1 MKDIFTYRDS
11 FVQFRE
17 IPSTLCLGN
26 PSDCPDP
33 KVAVVIPA
41 YNRPDTLEIAIASA
55 LNQDYAGSYEII
67 VVDNNQE
74 EVSPNQR
81 VVERLQSPKVLYYRN
96 AENLGMYGNWNR
108 GIELVRAP
116 FFTYCHDDDQLL
128 PGALSRLM
136 ALQARYG
143 ERMILSAFNVMDEKG
158 VITQYYGRYNN
169 LRLLREKS
177 DYRYRLFDIFLSSG
191 GFGVGCLFNREH
203 MLSLGGYD
211 KEYYPSADYALQI
224 AYVKRFGAA
233 YNAVPT
239 FNYRVA
245 INESS
250 TAYKQFTERDRFFRQ
265 CMKPYL
271 HLPEKWIDR
280 IIDAAYRIFTVEFAV
295 SWGGQDASLRDSVS
309 PGDRRTWKRVNDVV
323 SLRRITLNL

>member
-11 FVQFRE
+11 FSQFRG
-17 IPSTLCLGN
+17 IPSVLCKGN
-26 PSDCPDP
+26 PADCPDSQ
-33 KVAVVIPA
+33 VAVVIPA
-41 YNRPDTLEIAIASA
+41 YNRPDTLEIAISSA
-55 LNQDYAGSYEII
+55 LNQDYTGCYEII
-67 VVDNNQE
+67 VVDNNQD
-74 EVSPNQR
+74 EVSPNQA
-81 VVERLQSPKVLYYRN
+81 VVEALDAPNVLYYRN

-116 FFTYCHDDDQLL
+116 YFTYCHDDDQLL

-143 ERMILSAFNVMDEKG
+143 SRMILSAYNVMDENG
-158 VITQYYGRYNN
+158 TITSLYARYNKH
-169 LRLLREKS
+169 RLFREKK
-177 DYRYRLFDIFLSSG
+177 DYRYRMFDIFLTSG
-191 GFGVGCLFNREH
+191 GFGVGCLFNKEH

-211 KEYYPSADYALQI
+211 KEYYPSADYALQT
-224 AYVKRFGAA
+224 AYTMRFGAV
-233 YNAVPT
+233 YNSVPT

-245 INESS
+245 VNESS
-250 TAYKQFTERDRFFRQ
+250 TAYTLFAERDVFFRE

-280 IIDAAYRIFTVEFAV
+280 IIEAAYHIFEVEFAI
-295 SWGGQDASLRDSVS
+295 SWGGKDVSLRESVS
-309 PGDRRTWKRVNDVV
+309 REDRKIWKRANDLA